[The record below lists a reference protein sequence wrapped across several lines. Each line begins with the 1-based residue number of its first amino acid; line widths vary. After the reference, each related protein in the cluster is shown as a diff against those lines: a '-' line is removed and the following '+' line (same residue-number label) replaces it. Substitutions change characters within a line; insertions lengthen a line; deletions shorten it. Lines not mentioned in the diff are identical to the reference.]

1 MKNNPAASLTE
12 LGSPGFNLTL
22 SLATNLIN
30 LWVFFPW
37 THEVLAVYMGAKK
50 DSADKETIAKARMN
64 FGIVHGIC
72 NIINYITMGANLFF
86 LYQVT
91 AVQKNCVYCDKM
103 YGYYQRACV
112 LFIFSDSFLEQEFQN
127 KTLILTKRHIQ
138 TFNEKPIV
146 T

>member
-1 MKNNPAASLTE
+1 MLTTSTSLLALLGYMKHSPAASLTE

-64 FGIVHGIC
+64 FGIVHSIC

-91 AVQKNCVYCDKM
+91 AV
-103 YGYYQRACV
+103 
-112 LFIFSDSFLEQEFQN
+112 
-127 KTLILTKRHIQ
+127 
-138 TFNEKPIV
+138 
-146 T
+146 

>member
-1 MKNNPAASLTE
+1 MLTSATSLLALLGYMKNSPAASLTE

-37 THEVLAVYMGAKK
+37 THEVLEVYMKAKK

-91 AVQKNCVYCDKM
+91 AV
-103 YGYYQRACV
+103 
-112 LFIFSDSFLEQEFQN
+112 
-127 KTLILTKRHIQ
+127 
-138 TFNEKPIV
+138 
-146 T
+146 